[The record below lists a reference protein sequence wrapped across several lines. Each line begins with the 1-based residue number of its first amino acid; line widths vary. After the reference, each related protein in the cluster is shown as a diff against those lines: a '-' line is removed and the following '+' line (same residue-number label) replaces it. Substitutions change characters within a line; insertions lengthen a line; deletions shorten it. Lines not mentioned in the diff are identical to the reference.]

1 MARALPEAVELA
13 RRLIG
18 HETDGSSDPAAF
30 TAAAD
35 TVCRAMGDYLKDL
48 VGPRGVVA
56 LMARALSLAKREHP
70 LLASV
75 TLGTGPSTRFSGLA
89 EALASVS
96 AEDAAAASSSIL
108 AHLLGL
114 LILLLG
120 NELGLQPVRK
130 LWPQV
135 ASSFTEVEE

>member
-1 MARALPEAVELA
+1 MARPPIEAVELSL
-13 RRLIG
+13 RLIG
-18 HETDGSSDPAAF
+18 HETDGSTEPAAF
-30 TAAAD
+30 AAATD
-35 TVCRAMGDYLKDL
+35 TVCRDLGDYLKDL
-48 VGPRGVVA
+48 VGPRGVAA
-56 LMARALSLAKREHP
+56 LLGRALSLAKREHP
-70 LLASV
+70 LLAGV
-75 TLGTGPSTRFSGLA
+75 TLGTEPSARFPGLA
-89 EALASVS
+89 EALASGS
-96 AEDAAAASSSIL
+96 AEDAAAVSSSIL

>member
-1 MARALPEAVELA
+1 VELSL
-13 RRLIG
+13 RLIR

-30 TAAAD
+30 AAAAD
-35 TVCRAMGDYLKDL
+35 TVCRGLGDYLKDL
-48 VGPRGVVA
+48 VGPRGVAA
-56 LMARALSLAKREHP
+56 LLGRALSLAKREHP

-75 TLGTGPSTRFSGLA
+75 ALGPEPSARFSGLA
-89 EALASVS
+89 EALASAS

-108 AHLLGL
+108 AHVLSL

-135 ASSFTEVEE
+135 PSSVTEIEE